1 MLWTSLCY
9 FLVRYA
15 FDQWLRPSYKI
26 NGTGYVRSSPIL
38 TATWWHS
45 QHSKDAFL
53 TWDVQISLDLWT
65 SKHKHICNNTPN
77 PLSTLY
83 VNVLYLHRK
92 LLFMGSRC
100 LFFSPKNLDYRPLV
114 DSFRLP
120 SSFGTNSSFVL
131 NCDSNRHWY
140 SFQIS
145 CNYACSLFFL
155 IFLAQN
161 ISRNT
166 NHVGLQVQTCLASL
180 NNSLRYDENYCGVY
194 KIVRHPTPLH
204 SPYPNY
210 LRRSTR

>member
-9 FLVRYA
+9 FLVCYA

-120 SSFGTNSSFVL
+120 SSFGTNSSLVL
-131 NCDSNRHWY
+131 NCGSNRY
-140 SFQIS
+140 IILSKSRATIYVLCF
-145 CNYACSLFFL
+145 SLFFWPK
-155 IFLAQN
+155 IFLEIQ
-161 ISRNT
+161 IM
-166 NHVGLQVQTCLASL
+166 L
-180 NNSLRYDENYCGVY
+180 VY
-194 KIVRHPTPLH
+194 KYKLVWLH
-204 SPYPNY
+204 STIP
-210 LRRSTR
+210 SDMMKIIVGCIK